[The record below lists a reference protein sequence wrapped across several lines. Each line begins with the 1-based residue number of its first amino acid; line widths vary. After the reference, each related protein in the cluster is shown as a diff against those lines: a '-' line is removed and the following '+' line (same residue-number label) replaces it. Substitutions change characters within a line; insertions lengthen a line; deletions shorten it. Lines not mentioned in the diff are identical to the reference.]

1 MIEYKEVNKAYFILD
16 VTDLRKAKEFYM
28 DIFGFKVLYDYKIA
42 GLPAEIG
49 WAELSLPF
57 DGARLGL
64 NLLQEGK
71 VQQGSGRLSFYVTDV
86 NAVKR
91 YIESKG
97 IETKDVPDGYAAIDI
112 ARSKYG
118 YDGFIMLDPFR
129 NEIFFVGENIKDL
142 DRPSFKQSE

>member
-1 MIEYKEVNKAYFILD
+1 LD

-28 DIFGFKVLYDYKIA
+28 DIFGFKVLFDYKVA

-57 DGARLGL
+57 EDSKLGL

-71 VQQGSGRLSFYVTDV
+71 VQKGSGRLSFYVTDV

-91 YIESKG
+91 YVESKC

-118 YDGFIMLDPFR
+118 YDGFIMLDPFG
-129 NEIFFVGENIKDL
+129 NEIFFVGDDIKDSN
-142 DRPSFKQSE
+142 RPSFKQSE